1 MRAIQILSSLRYA
14 EKKDVQDASFGICWL
29 KFSDATPWVIATCLL
44 KLKKNTNVKWNIM
57 GCCKYCAI
65 FFPILLAL
73 YFGGWRDQPQLVR
86 QVGKTSF
93 AKPEN
98 YKAFTLTDQHREEFF
113 RDGATLLKGVLTP
126 TIIAKL
132 HEQTLPFTIN
142 EENGANVW
150 MLSDELLDFY
160 LFGPLGSIAAQ
171 VFQSPQA
178 VTSHLPPSA
187 QMQRDFISQRH
198 QNSTFGWHID
208 RSECQSGD
216 QPSRYISTA
225 LARLA
230 LPLVS
235 KGGSRSTQIINQSK
249 YAAAM
254 SGEQREEY
262 LAGKS
267 MYRKEGRFERHF
279 LWDPNTTLPVLP
291 GVELNEDMIME
302 YWMEPGD
309 IVLFNT
315 CLWHRAPPWAGGAE
329 PELALQPTFA
339 PSNHISHYPSVY
351 VDPFGSWCLNEG
363 FDAMPIGEGD
373 GSPCFPYAYPPEKRP
388 NAGATLTFKRTPRS
402 LPRHLGFSW
411 LAVLSRDILRKVW
424 FLYKR

>member
-1 MRAIQILSSLRYA
+1 
-14 EKKDVQDASFGICWL
+14 
-29 KFSDATPWVIATCLL
+29 
-44 KLKKNTNVKWNIM
+44 M

-388 NAGATLTFKRTPRS
+388 NAAATLTFKRTPRS